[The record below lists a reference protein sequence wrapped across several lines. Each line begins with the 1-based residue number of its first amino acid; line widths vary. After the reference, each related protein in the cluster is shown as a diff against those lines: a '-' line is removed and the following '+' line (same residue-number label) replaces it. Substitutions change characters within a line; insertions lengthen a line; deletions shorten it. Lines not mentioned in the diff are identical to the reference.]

1 MLIVN
6 IIPQFHIRTKQSDL
20 LFYTVLFCLR
30 LFSLMVLDGY
40 MWQIL
45 SLKPQEQVANPSAV
59 HIFRSQTLSIKSQNY
74 IVHRKTKEQAPY
86 LIQTNTTCTRKQNGK
101 RWMLLFPLLLLLP
114 QLLPLPLLVAFT
126 ANAAE
131 VVIVLSS
138 PAGLLHP
145 LFTTPLYWEVHSL
158 NSLSSLISWQEKAH
172 TNTYINM

>member
-20 LFYTVLFCLR
+20 VFYTVLFCLR

-101 RWMLLFPLLLLLP
+101 R
-114 QLLPLPLLVAFT
+114 
-126 ANAAE
+126 
-131 VVIVLSS
+131 
-138 PAGLLHP
+138 
-145 LFTTPLYWEVHSL
+145 
-158 NSLSSLISWQEKAH
+158 
-172 TNTYINM
+172 